1 MQRLRVLYISHLHP
15 QKNAVLE
22 NMGGMQRVSMQLV
35 DELSRHPNVELR
47 PITLETSWKYA
58 GINTTW
64 FLFRLIGELPAII
77 RSWKPDVVLFSSM
90 VTASLSIVL
99 KKMVDVPLVT
109 VNHGQDV
116 TMPVAVY
123 QALVPRIFNSLD
135 GVVSVSGATRQV
147 CIDRGMDPGK
157 GTVIPNGFVED
168 RIGEVIKKNDARKRL
183 ENLVD
188 LNFSNLPILLTV
200 GRMVRRKG
208 HVWFIREV
216 LPKINHSFH
225 YIVIGDGPERP
236 KVVEAV
242 NKSES
247 STYIHLLGRQPD
259 GVLKAA
265 YAAADIF
272 VMPNIPVPG
281 DMEGFG
287 IVLLEANLAG
297 TATVASDLE
306 GIRDVVCNGE
316 NGYRVPPEKPELF
329 AEKIDN
335 MLTLDSYD
343 IGERARAYVEAKFN
357 WKSVIQQYVDYLN
370 RIVEHGRTLE
380 TRYVKSI

>member
-1 MQRLRVLYISHLHP
+1 MQPLRVLYISHLHP
-15 QKNAVLE
+15 PHNAMLE

-35 DELSRHPNVELR
+35 DELSRHPDVELR

-64 FLFRLIGELPAII
+64 FLFRLMGELPAVI

-90 VTASLSIVL
+90 VTASLSILL

-109 VNHGQDV
+109 INHGQDV
-116 TMPVAVY
+116 TMPVAAY
-123 QALVPRIFNSLD
+123 QALVPRIFDSLD
-135 GVVSVSGATRQV
+135 GVISVSGATRQV
-147 CIDRGMDPGK
+147 CIDRGLDQGK
-157 GTVIPNGFVED
+157 GTVIPNGFVENNT
-168 RIGEVIKKNDARKRL
+168 GQVIEKKRARKDL
-183 ENLVD
+183 EKLLD

-200 GRMVRRKG
+200 GRLVRRKG
-208 HVWFIREV
+208 HEWFIREV

-236 KVVEAV
+236 GIVEAV
-242 NKSES
+242 NQSES
-247 STYIHLLGRQPD
+247 STNIHVLGRQPD
-259 GVLKAA
+259 DVLKAA

-316 NGYRVPPEKPELF
+316 NGYRVPPKKPELF
-329 AEKIDN
+329 AEEIDN
-335 MLTLDSYD
+335 ILTQDSYEL
-343 IGERARAYVEAKFN
+343 GKRARSYVEAKFN
-357 WKSVIQQYVDYLN
+357 WKSVVQQYVDYLN
-370 RIVEHGRTLE
+370 RIVGHERTPE
-380 TRYVKSI
+380 TGSVKTI